1 MIEIHAQRAPGVSS
15 IVFHIMMFAGYNQR
29 AVMER
34 PLGYSTLQRN
44 LLFSRHGTN
53 CSSPFYHLE
62 ISLTLVLS
70 WFCLGWPARFI
81 CGTQPAMP
89 SVSYGRQVS
98 ANDCLRIRML
108 RASLADVAGTTKSRK
123 YVF

>member
-1 MIEIHAQRAPGVSS
+1 MIEIHAQRAPEVSS

-34 PLGYSTLQRN
+34 PLGYSALQRN

-81 CGTQPAMP
+81 FGTQPAMP
-89 SVSYGRQVS
+89 SVTLG
-98 ANDCLRIRML
+98 
-108 RASLADVAGTTKSRK
+108 
-123 YVF
+123 